1 MKSNTY
7 LFLILSVVACS
18 CSEMKDKP
26 VRVSEVKVSVD
37 AASASVPVSEIAS
50 SSLLLLPTNDSLII
64 DEINHIHN
72 TSEYICLSDVSAV
85 YQFTYDGRLV
95 NQLRKQG
102 SGADEYLNVSDFSID
117 SQNNL
122 WILSRTTQ
130 ALFKYNWEGNLLKK
144 LKVDL
149 WPQNICLLDD
159 DHLLLY
165 TGNEENSSGQ
175 QLHLLNVS
183 TGQIEKAYKPIDKS
197 QASYLHVKS
206 NNMFRRCDDRSI
218 CFHQLFN
225 DTVYHLTP
233 EQLTAEYVVNW
244 DGHNIPRSYFE
255 NDFQNIM
262 EFFQDFHGKGIYAY
276 GFNCFVETEGSYWI
290 SYYYQK
296 TCACAIVPKREG
308 KPLLFTELK
317 VDALQGYPVVLSD
330 ASLFVQDDGSIVLP
344 VQAMNVKEY
353 WTEHNLQGEEI
364 PDDSNPYLLIV
375 RPKE

>member
-165 TGNEENSSGQ
+165 TGM
-175 QLHLLNVS
+175 L
-183 TGQIEKAYKPIDKS
+183 
-197 QASYLHVKS
+197 
-206 NNMFRRCDDRSI
+206 
-218 CFHQLFN
+218 
-225 DTVYHLTP
+225 
-233 EQLTAEYVVNW
+233 
-244 DGHNIPRSYFE
+244 
-255 NDFQNIM
+255 
-262 EFFQDFHGKGIYAY
+262 
-276 GFNCFVETEGSYWI
+276 
-290 SYYYQK
+290 
-296 TCACAIVPKREG
+296 
-308 KPLLFTELK
+308 
-317 VDALQGYPVVLSD
+317 
-330 ASLFVQDDGSIVLP
+330 
-344 VQAMNVKEY
+344 
-353 WTEHNLQGEEI
+353 
-364 PDDSNPYLLIV
+364 
-375 RPKE
+375 